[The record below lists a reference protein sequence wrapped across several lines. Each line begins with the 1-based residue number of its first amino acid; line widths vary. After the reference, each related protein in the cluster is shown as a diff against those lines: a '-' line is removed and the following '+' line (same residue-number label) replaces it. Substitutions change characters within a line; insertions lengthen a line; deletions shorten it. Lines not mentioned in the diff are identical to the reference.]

1 MVNRGMLCRDLSVS
15 VVIPLDH
22 PLNVFN
28 FHIELF
34 VAAKCRLHR
43 VGLPLTR
50 ITGPRYA
57 TSFRIRS
64 TGDGKAE
71 RPPMLKSLL
80 KSLPILSAKT
90 GRSEKSA
97 TAQPLS
103 VQVTDGYHA
112 PISVREQLAMPLRG
126 KWQQMLWDYSSLPKV
141 LYQQYYL
148 QPLEHCVTLMQRFPA
163 TENGHHAYLGGMV
176 DHLLETVAYAARLSK
191 NYLLPVGAQ
200 PEDQASQS
208 AAWNAVIVYAAM
220 LQSLDVLCQLEVELE
235 SGQRWMPL
243 NAIPSE
249 PYRFRF
255 KPIVDT
261 IHIQSLSAMLAWK
274 IIPDEALLW
283 LSTWP
288 EVLKALSL
296 YLTGFRNESGIVNVI
311 VSEAISTSIGKGGP
325 DIATA
330 TSASTTPVALE
341 TIMPLVNS
349 SPQPASSPALISSS
363 QPCEGPISEGL
374 AFTLDSAVPDSEA
387 VEPTFP
393 EEDTTGDL
401 LAVMGF
407 SEPIN
412 LVQDVQIISMQKE
425 TEFRE
430 EIVSSDPAGIGE
442 RFWQWL
448 SEGCCSG
455 TFAVNTVE
463 ARIHIIAGYVFIRA
477 PNIFHQ
483 FLSEN
488 CENLEDKAGLQN
500 AFERLGRHR
509 QDKGVMYTCHVYQDK
524 AGEGRF
530 QKVTGYLIVAKKLY
544 KDHNIPVDNPL
555 VMIKP

>member
-1 MVNRGMLCRDLSVS
+1 
-15 VVIPLDH
+15 
-22 PLNVFN
+22 
-28 FHIELF
+28 
-34 VAAKCRLHR
+34 
-43 VGLPLTR
+43 
-50 ITGPRYA
+50 
-57 TSFRIRS
+57 
-64 TGDGKAE
+64 
-71 RPPMLKSLL
+71 MLKSLL
-80 KSLPILSAKT
+80 KLLPTSIGKREEKVSISA
-90 GRSEKSA
+90 A
-97 TAQPLS
+97 NVP
-103 VQVTDGYHA
+103 DGYHE
-112 PISVREQLAMPLRG
+112 PEQAAKLLASPQRRQWL
-126 KWQQMLWDYSSLPKV
+126 QTLWDYSSLPKD
-141 LYQQYYL
+141 LYLHYYL
-148 QPLEHCVTLMQRFPA
+148 QPLEHCVTLMQQFPA
-163 TENGHHAYLGGMV
+163 TESGHHAYLGGMV

-220 LQSLDVLCQLEVELE
+220 LQSLDGLCQLEVEME

-243 NAIPSE
+243 NGMPSE

-255 KPIVDT
+255 KPVADVIQA
-261 IHIQSLSAMLAWK
+261 QSLSAMLAWK
-274 IIPDEALLW
+274 VIPDEALLW

-288 EVLKALSL
+288 EVLKTLSL
-296 YLTGFRNESGIVNVI
+296 YLTGFRNESGIINAI
-311 VSEAISTSIGKGGP
+311 VSEAISTSIGKRGP
-325 DIATA
+325 DSATA
-330 TSASTTPVALE
+330 TSASITPVVLE
-341 TIMPLVNS
+341 AIMPSVNS
-349 SPQPASSPALISSS
+349 SLQSASSPALISSS
-363 QPCEGPISEGL
+363 QPGESPISEGL
-374 AFTLDSAVPDSEA
+374 VFTLDSAVPDSEA

-407 SEPIN
+407 SEPIS
-412 LVQDVQIISMQKE
+412 LVKDVQIISMQKE
-425 TEFRE
+425 TELRE

-477 PNIFHQ
+477 PNIFHH

-544 KDHNIPVDNPL
+544 KGHNIPGDNPL

>member
-1 MVNRGMLCRDLSVS
+1 
-15 VVIPLDH
+15 
-22 PLNVFN
+22 
-28 FHIELF
+28 
-34 VAAKCRLHR
+34 
-43 VGLPLTR
+43 
-50 ITGPRYA
+50 
-57 TSFRIRS
+57 
-64 TGDGKAE
+64 
-71 RPPMLKSLL
+71 MLKSLL
-80 KSLPILSAKT
+80 KYLPVQSVKVGNGEKPAETKSL
-90 GRSEKSA
+90 
-97 TAQPLS
+97 TAQILN
-103 VQVTDGYHA
+103 GYHA
-112 PISVREQLAMPLRG
+112 PISALEQLATHRREQWL
-126 KWQQMLWDYSSLPKV
+126 QMLWDYSSLPKDQ
-141 LYQQYYL
+141 YQQYYL
-148 QPLEHCVTLMQRFPA
+148 QPLEHCVTLMQQFPA
-163 TENGHHAYLGGMV
+163 TESDHHAYLGGMV

-220 LQSLDVLCQLEVELE
+220 LQSLDGLCQLEVELE

-243 NAIPSE
+243 NAMPGE

-255 KPIVDT
+255 KPVADVIQA
-261 IHIQSLSAMLAWK
+261 QSLSAMLAWK
-274 IIPDEALLW
+274 VIPDEALTW

-288 EVLKALSL
+288 EVLKTLSL
-296 YLTGFRNESGIVNVI
+296 SLTGFRNESGIVNVI
-311 VSEAISTSIGKGGP
+311 VSEAISTSIGKGEP
-325 DIATA
+325 KIATA
-330 TSASTTPVALE
+330 TSTSAPLVAPE
-341 TIMPLVNS
+341 AMMPLVNS
-349 SPQPASSPALISSS
+349 PLQSASSPALISSS
-363 QPCEGPISEGL
+363 QPGEGPVSEGHV
-374 AFTLDSAVPDSEA
+374 FTLDSAVPDSEA

-425 TEFRE
+425 TELRE

-463 ARIHIIAGYVFIRA
+463 ARIHIIAGYAFIRA

-544 KDHNIPVDNPL
+544 KGHNIPADNPL
-555 VMIKP
+555 VVIKP

>member
-1 MVNRGMLCRDLSVS
+1 
-15 VVIPLDH
+15 
-22 PLNVFN
+22 
-28 FHIELF
+28 
-34 VAAKCRLHR
+34 
-43 VGLPLTR
+43 
-50 ITGPRYA
+50 
-57 TSFRIRS
+57 
-64 TGDGKAE
+64 
-71 RPPMLKSLL
+71 MLKSLL
-80 KSLPILSAKT
+80 KYLPVQSVKV
-90 GRSEKSA
+90 GNGEKPTETKYLTS
-97 TAQPLS
+97 QIPN
-103 VQVTDGYHA
+103 GYHA
-112 PISVREQLAMPLRG
+112 PSSALEQFAIPRRG
-126 KWQQMLWDYSSLPKV
+126 QWLQMLWDYSSLPKN

-148 QPLEHCVTLMQRFPA
+148 QPLEHCVTLMQQFPA
-163 TENGHHAYLGGMV
+163 TESDHHAYLGGMV
-176 DHLLETVAYAARLSK
+176 DHLFETVAYASRLSK

-200 PEDQASQS
+200 PEEQASQS

-220 LQSLDVLCQLEVELE
+220 LQSLDRLCHIEVELE
-235 SGQRWMPL
+235 NGQRWMPL
-243 NAIPSE
+243 RAMPDE

-255 KPIVDT
+255 KPVANVLQA
-261 IHIQSLSAMLAWK
+261 QSLSAMLAWK
-274 IIPDEALLW
+274 VIPDEALLW

-288 EVLKALSL
+288 EVLKTLSL

-330 TSASTTPVALE
+330 TSGSITPVVLE
-341 TIMPLVNS
+341 AIMPLVNS
-349 SPQPASSPALISSS
+349 PLQSASSPALISSS
-363 QPCEGPISEGL
+363 QPGESPISEGL
-374 AFTLDSAVPDSEA
+374 VFTLDSAVPDSEV

-401 LAVMGF
+401 LAVMGL

-412 LVQDVQIISMQKE
+412 LVRDVQIISMQKE
-425 TEFRE
+425 TELRE

-544 KDHNIPVDNPL
+544 KGHNIPRDNPS
-555 VMIKP
+555 VMIKA